1 MARRILQALQL
12 DKIAAVDRPCQ
23 EGATV
28 AILKRDNSIDKSEVD
43 VEAIANMI
51 AKDLI
56 VLPMSMDDDD
66 DDRAQ
71 SFQDALDEAM
81 ECKVKD
87 EISSKMWPMQD
98 ALRNSIVSILQ
109 DDSLDSDSRL
119 IMISN
124 SVQQFLVSLRQEYP
138 QLLVA
143 VQEAQ
148 MGKRV
153 RELRKRILVGKLGVI
168 NHVIKQAV
176 IDQRRMNAGAVRSS
190 QMRGTGKPGV
200 RKQDQRPAVGRATT
214 AQEIRRERDKGGK
227 KNGEIG
233 YGW

>member
-1 MARRILQALQL
+1 MTRRVLKELQL
-12 DKIAAVDRPCQ
+12 DRIAAVDRPCQ

-28 AILKRDNSIDKSEVD
+28 VIMKRDNSIDKSEVD
-43 VEAIANMI
+43 VEAIAQQI

-56 VLPMSMDDDD
+56 VLPMSADDDD

-87 EISSKMWPMQD
+87 EISTKMWPLND
-98 ALRNSIVSILQ
+98 ALRNSIISILQ

-119 IMISN
+119 IMIYN
-124 SVQQFLVSLRQEYP
+124 SVQQYLVALRQEYP

-153 RELRKRILVGKLGVI
+153 RELRKRLLAAKVGIIKRSLILLKGGPGSGPHPGSPSRSGKDVEKPEKDRPGRGGRLV
-168 NHVIKQAV
+168 
-176 IDQRRMNAGAVRSS
+176 AGPHS
-190 QMRGTGKPGV
+190 GTGV
-200 RKQDQRPAVGRATT
+200 H
-214 AQEIRRERDKGGK
+214 GGPVV
-227 KNGEIG
+227 NVHRGLNR
-233 YGW
+233 